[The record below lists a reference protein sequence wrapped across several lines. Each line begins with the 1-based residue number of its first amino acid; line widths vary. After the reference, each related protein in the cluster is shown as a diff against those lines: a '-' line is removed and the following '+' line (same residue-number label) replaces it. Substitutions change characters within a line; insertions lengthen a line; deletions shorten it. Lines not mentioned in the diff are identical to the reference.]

1 MASPGAPAHQPH
13 RRGVDVFVRLH
24 PGRTPPQLNDR
35 MTKNENMN
43 SSDQPGK
50 HNLYPFRWFP
60 AHEVWVGVIGAV
72 AVAEVIA
79 AFLL

>member
-1 MASPGAPAHQPH
+1 
-13 RRGVDVFVRLH
+13 
-24 PGRTPPQLNDR
+24 